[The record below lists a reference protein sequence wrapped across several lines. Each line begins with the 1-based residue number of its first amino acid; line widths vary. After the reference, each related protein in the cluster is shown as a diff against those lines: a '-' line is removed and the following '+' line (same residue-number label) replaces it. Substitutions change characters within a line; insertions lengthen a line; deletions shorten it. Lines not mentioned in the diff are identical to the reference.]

1 MAKLAKQMYYSAS
14 KGEKKLNCYKINIPK
29 RIVKQTDFKET
40 DELNIT
46 VKDNKIII
54 EKNKP

>member
-14 KGEKKLNCYKINIPK
+14 KGEKKINCYKVNIPK
-29 RIVKQTDFKET
+29 AIVKQTNFEDG
-40 DELNIT
+40 DELKIT

-54 EKNKP
+54 EKK

>member
-1 MAKLAKQMYYSAS
+1 MTKLAKQMYYNA
-14 KGEKKLNCYKINIPK
+14 KGEHKINCYKINIPK
-29 RIVKQTDFKET
+29 RIIKQTDFKET

-54 EKNKP
+54 EKNKS